1 MAGWIVATASI
12 AYLCLLF
19 AIAYYGDRRADLG
32 RSLIRN
38 PAFYALSI
46 AVYCTSWT
54 FYGSVGRA
62 AGSGA
67 DFLPIYLGPTLVF
80 LLGWFMLR
88 KMIRISKANRITT
101 IADFIGARYGKS
113 QLLAGLV
120 TVIAVVGI
128 LPYISLQL
136 KAVSESFRVLL
147 AYPAVSSP
155 AQIGPLPLLLDEALL
170 VALLMGVFSIL
181 FGTRHIDASEHHQ
194 GMVAAIAFESVV
206 KLLAFLAVGVFV
218 TFGVFGGFAD
228 LFVKAA
234 ANPDLARRFTV
245 GGETATSWVMLT
257 MLAMTAIIC
266 LPRQF
271 QVTVVENLKEGDL
284 KKAIWLFPAYLI
296 AINIFVLPI
305 ALAGLLHFP
314 SGAVSPD
321 TFVLALPIAEQQPW
335 LALFVFLG
343 GLSAATGMVIVETI
357 ALSTM
362 VCNDLVMPV
371 LLRLR
376 WLKLT
381 ERGDL
386 TRLLL
391 GIRRGAII
399 AVVLL
404 GYLYFRVIGES
415 YTLVTIGLVSFVAAA
430 QFAPAMIGGM
440 FWKGGTRIGA
450 LAGLST
456 GFGIWAYTL
465 LFPSLARSGWMPAGF
480 IEEGL
485 FGLTFLKPY
494 SLFGLTG
501 FDQIGHATFWSLL
514 LNLGV
519 YVGVS
524 MMTRQD
530 AIERIQ
536 AAQFVDVFRQGGAGR
551 DTALWRGTATLSE
564 LSDLVARFVGTER
577 TQQAFRDYARARNID
592 LERVRDAD
600 ADLVSFAE
608 RVLAG
613 AIGAASARVM
623 VASVTKGEMVG
634 IEEVMRILDETS
646 QILQYSRQL
655 ELKSQQLEAATR
667 ELREANLRLQELDR
681 LKDEFLSTIS
691 HELRTPLTSIR
702 SFSEIVLDNPE
713 LSAEQRSNFLGII
726 TREAERLTRL
736 INQLLDLAKLEVGR
750 LEWQMADFDPGPV
763 VQDAIAATQGFVVE
777 RKIELVTEIPK
788 DLPFVRA
795 DKDRLTQVVINLLS
809 NAVKFSD
816 ATKGK
821 IWVRARAGADFLEV
835 AVRDNGGGIP
845 LDWQDRIFEKFIQVR
860 KRDDN
865 KPEGT
870 GLGLPICRQIIEF
883 FGGKIWVESR
893 PGHGATFTFTVPL
906 SRAITRRLVAAA

>member
-1 MAGWIVATASI
+1 MAGWIVATAAV

-19 AIAYYGDRRADLG
+19 AIAYYGDRRADRG

-38 PAFYALSI
+38 PVFYALSI

-62 AGSGA
+62 AGTGA
-67 DFLPIYLGPTLVF
+67 EFLPIYLGPTLVF
-80 LLGWFMLR
+80 LIGWFVLR
-88 KMIRISKANRITT
+88 KMIRISKANRITS
-101 IADFIGARYGKS
+101 IADFIAARHGKS

-120 TVIAVVGI
+120 TVVAVVGI

-147 AYPAVSSP
+147 AYPAVAPRGLADSF
-155 AQIGPLPLLLDEALL
+155 PLLLDEALL

-206 KLLAFLAVGVFV
+206 KLLAFVAVGAFV
-218 TFGVFGGFAD
+218 TFGIFGGPSD
-228 LFVKAA
+228 LFAKALA
-234 ANPDLARRFTV
+234 DPELARHFTL
-245 GGETATSWVMLT
+245 GAESGTSWVMLT
-257 MLAMTAIIC
+257 MLAMTAIVC

-271 QVTVVENLKEGDL
+271 QVTVVENLEERDL

-314 SGAVSPD
+314 AGSVSPD

-371 LLRLR
+371 LLRVR

-399 AVVLL
+399 GVVIL
-404 GYLYFRVIGES
+404 GYFYFRVIGES

-440 FWKGGTRIGA
+440 YWKGGTRIGA
-450 LAGLST
+450 LAGLSS
-456 GFGIWAYTL
+456 GFVVWAYTL
-465 LFPSLARSGWMPAGF
+465 LIPSLARSGWLPAGF

-485 FGLTFLKPY
+485 FGLAFLKPY

-514 LNLGV
+514 INSAA

-536 AAQFVDVFRQGGAGR
+536 AAQFVDVFRQRGAGR
-551 DTALWRGTATLSE
+551 DNALWQGTATLSE
-564 LSDLVARFVGTER
+564 LRDLVARFVGAER
-577 TQQAFRDYARARNID
+577 TRLAFRDYARARNVD
-592 LERVRDAD
+592 LDRVREAD
-600 ADLVSFAE
+600 ADLVNFAE
-608 RVLAG
+608 RILAG

-623 VASVTKGEMVG
+623 VASVTRGEMVG
-634 IEEVMRILDETS
+634 IEEVMRILDEAS
-646 QILQYSRQL
+646 QILRYSRQL
-655 ELKSQQLEAATR
+655 EIKSQQLESATR

-681 LKDEFLSTIS
+681 LKDDFLSTIS

-713 LSAEQRSNFLGII
+713 LDPAQRENFLGII
-726 TREAERLTRL
+726 AREAERLTRL
-736 INQLLDLAKLEVGR
+736 INQLLDLAKLEAGR
-750 LEWQMADFDPGPV
+750 LDWQMADFDPGPV
-763 VQDAIAATQGFVVE
+763 IQDAIAVAQGFVGE
-777 RKIELVTEIPK
+777 RKIELSADVPR

-795 DKDRLTQVVINLLS
+795 DKDRLTQVFINLLS
-809 NAVKFSD
+809 NGVKFSD
-816 ATKGK
+816 TENGK
-821 IWVRARAGADFLEV
+821 IWVRARADGDYLEV
-835 AVRDNGGGIP
+835 SVRDNGAGIAP
-845 LDWQDRIFEKFIQVR
+845 EWQERIFDKFIQVK

-883 FGGKIWVESR
+883 FGGRIWVDSR
-893 PGHGATFTFTVPL
+893 PGQGATFAFTVPL